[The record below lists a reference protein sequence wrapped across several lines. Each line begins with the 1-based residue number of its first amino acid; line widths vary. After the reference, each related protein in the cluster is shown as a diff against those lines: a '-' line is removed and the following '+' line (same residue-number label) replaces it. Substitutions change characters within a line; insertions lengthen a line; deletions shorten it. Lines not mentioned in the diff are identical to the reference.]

1 MKVFFLMIFVDRSFL
16 KIMPRKPR
24 TGMLM
29 KYIDNP
35 AYDLANSFVLG
46 DRLTDVELAKN
57 LGAKA
62 IL

>member
-1 MKVFFLMIFVDRSFL
+1 
-16 KIMPRKPR
+16 
-24 TGMLM
+24 M

-35 AYDLANSFVLG
+35 AYDCEFFCIG

-57 LGAKA
+57 LGA

>member
-1 MKVFFLMIFVDRSFL
+1 
-16 KIMPRKPR
+16 MPQRVSQE
-24 TGMLM
+24 GMLM

-57 LGAKA
+57 LWCNFYKYYRRSWQY
-62 IL
+62 

>member
-1 MKVFFLMIFVDRSFL
+1 
-16 KIMPRKPR
+16 MPQRVPR

-35 AYDLANSFVLG
+35 AYDLANFVLG

>member
-1 MKVFFLMIFVDRSFL
+1 
-16 KIMPRKPR
+16 
-24 TGMLM
+24 M

-35 AYDLANSFVLG
+35 HDLANSFVG

-62 IL
+62 IFINYRRCWQY